1 MEEADKNIQPEVEE
15 KVDNAPVEST
25 DIENVQPVE
34 TPQAVANGILPE
46 NEQGAPAEN
55 DPKFE
60 EPQIDYSGYTREQL
74 VEAFRELLQYDISQ
88 IRNRV
93 LSIKQYFAE
102 KTNAL
107 EVEEHKAFPQQPL
120 TEETQQQAEQQ
131 DEISEQYNELYN
143 QYRKKRQKYNQELEA
158 QKQRNLELKNQ
169 LLDELRTLINGNDTL
184 KKAHDD
190 FNAIQERWKNI
201 GEVPRSEINNLWNNY
216 HFLIEQFFTKVRIN
230 KELRDK
236 DLKANL
242 EHKISICEQTEALI
256 MEPSVNKAF
265 KQLQELR
272 EKWRET
278 GPVPSEQNEEIWNR
292 FRNAVEKIDQRRREH
307 YSHMKE
313 EMEQNLLAKTELC
326 EKAEKLAG
334 ERHEQLKD
342 WNDKT
347 VEMEDALKL
356 WKSIGPVPREQ
367 NDVIWQRFTAAMAKF
382 YENKKEYL
390 NTLRAQQNENYNLKI
405 DLCIK
410 AENLAANTQKEWRKA
425 TEELLALQKEWKTIG
440 SVQKKQSEKIWQRFR
455 AACDNFFARKT
466 EFYNMRKDAGEENVI
481 KRQGLIEE
489 MKKLQFGED
498 NTKNIEMIQALQRQ
512 WNETGYT
519 PSEIKNKLQQEF
531 DKIVDSHFEKLKIDA
546 LQIASADKHTYISPE
561 SARRM
566 RDEIEKMKSEVS
578 VWENNIGFFANSK
591 QATLL
596 KEEFE
601 RKIKSAKQKIAL
613 LEAKLKMCSKDH
625 PNKNIELPQE

>member
-1 MEEADKNIQPEVEE
+1 MEE
-15 KVDNAPVEST
+15 
-25 DIENVQPVE
+25 
-34 TPQAVANGILPE
+34 
-46 NEQGAPAEN
+46 
-55 DPKFE
+55 
-60 EPQIDYSGYTREQL
+60 
-74 VEAFRELLQYDISQ
+74 
-88 IRNRV
+88 
-93 LSIKQYFAE
+93 
-102 KTNAL
+102 
-107 EVEEHKAFPQQPL
+107 
-120 TEETQQQAEQQ
+120 
-131 DEISEQYNELYN
+131 
-143 QYRKKRQKYNQELEA
+143 
-158 QKQRNLELKNQ
+158 
-169 LLDELRTLINGNDTL
+169 
-184 KKAHDD
+184 
-190 FNAIQERWKNI
+190 
-201 GEVPRSEINNLWNNY
+201 
-216 HFLIEQFFTKVRIN
+216 
-230 KELRDK
+230 
-236 DLKANL
+236 
-242 EHKISICEQTEALI
+242 
-256 MEPSVNKAF
+256 
-265 KQLQELR
+265 
-272 EKWRET
+272 
-278 GPVPSEQNEEIWNR
+278 
-292 FRNAVEKIDQRRREH
+292 
-307 YSHMKE
+307 
-313 EMEQNLLAKTELC
+313 
-326 EKAEKLAG
+326 
-334 ERHEQLKD
+334 
-342 WNDKT
+342 
-347 VEMEDALKL
+347 ALKL

-367 NDVIWQRFTAAMAKF
+367 NDAIWQRFTAAMAKF

-613 LEAKLKMCSKDH
+613 LEAKLKMSSKDH